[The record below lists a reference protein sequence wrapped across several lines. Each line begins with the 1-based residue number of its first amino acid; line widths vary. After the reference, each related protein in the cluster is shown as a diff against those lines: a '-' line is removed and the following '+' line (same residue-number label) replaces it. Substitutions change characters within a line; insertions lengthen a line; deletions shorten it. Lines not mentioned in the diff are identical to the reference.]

1 MNTDEKKASG
11 AETLQDAERR
21 KFLNT
26 AAVIGLAGASLSAG
40 LAGCKQGE

>member
-1 MNTDEKKASG
+1 MNTDEKKAGG

-26 AAVIGLAGASLSAG
+26 ATVMGLVGASLSAG
-40 LAGCKQGE
+40 LAGCKRGE